1 MSIARYTDVELE
13 ELEFSIQEEIEF
25 LTTVTNNEIE
35 CISIENLESILT
47 KFLKRTINLSIE

>member
-25 LTTVTNNEIE
+25 LTTITNNEIE

-47 KFLKRTINLSIE
+47 KFLKRTINLTLE